1 MESTPS
7 KDINNNKSDTNP
19 NNNNNNNNHNNDHDD
34 NDNDRNPRVVS
45 KMKEIKNEEVL
56 DFLYK

>member
-1 MESTPS
+1 MESIPS
-7 KDINNNKSDTNP
+7 KDSNYNKSDTNP
-19 NNNNNNNNHNNDHDD
+19 NNNNNNNNNDHDD

-45 KMKEIKNEEVL
+45 TVKEIKNEEEL